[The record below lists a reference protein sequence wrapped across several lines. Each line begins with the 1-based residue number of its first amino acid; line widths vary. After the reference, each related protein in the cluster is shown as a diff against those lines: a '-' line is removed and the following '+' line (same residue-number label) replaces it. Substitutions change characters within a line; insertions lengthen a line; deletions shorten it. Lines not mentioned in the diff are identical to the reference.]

1 MPVFL
6 HQLLHTLLRILLIAV
21 GHVAQTEPHRSARD
35 VHHGLCMHATTRQG
49 TGKHWWWASIRILLT
64 SHERVSSDCVAVD
77 CSKDPA

>member
-35 VHHGLCMHATTRQG
+35 VHHGLCMHATTRQVN
-49 TGKHWWWASIRILLT
+49 TGGGHQLEFYSLLMSGYLLT
-64 SHERVSSDCVAVD
+64 ALL
-77 CSKDPA
+77 